1 MKNIKFIDQSYRMV
15 IKRWRVGSLTF
26 FIVVIRGGKL
36 AVAIISY
43 PFKVYLPLFVFIVW
57 MILRN
62 DMSSYIRY
70 VYMLFYCKKKSVVY
84 RY

>member
-1 MKNIKFIDQSYRMV
+1 MKNVKFKHQSYRIV
-15 IKRWRVGSLTF
+15 IKRWRVGSLTL

-62 DMSSYIRY
+62 EISSYMH
-70 VYMLFYCKKKSVVY
+70 VYM
-84 RY
+84 

>member
-1 MKNIKFIDQSYRMV
+1 MKNIKFEQQSYRIV
-15 IKRWRVGSLTF
+15 IKRWRVSRLTF

-57 MILRN
+57 I
-62 DMSSYIRY
+62 I
-70 VYMLFYCKKKSVVY
+70 FKK
-84 RY
+84 